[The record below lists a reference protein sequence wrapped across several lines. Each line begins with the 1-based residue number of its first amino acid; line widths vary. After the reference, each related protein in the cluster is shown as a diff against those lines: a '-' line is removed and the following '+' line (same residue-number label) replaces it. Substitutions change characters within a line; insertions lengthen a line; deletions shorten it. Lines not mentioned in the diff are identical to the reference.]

1 MLADLRRGRRR
12 TGRRAAE
19 LRRRLGLAH
28 AADAGMVVLG
38 DQAAGHHLLVGHHLA
53 AAQDRGARHV
63 GLVEARQPVGRGALG
78 ENVAHQGDALGSVG
92 GARGRRVEALVVGQR
107 RLLDGAAEAL
117 PFGVRDRA
125 GGHVAVERL
134 EDQVGPRLGVV
145 RRGLLSDHRVLH
157 HRFRPEIG
165 DHDVEHRHLD
175 VLAHAR
181 LFPRVQRRCDRLGGE
196 NRGGLVGHDG
206 PDHLRAPGLRIGL
219 HVGEARKALDDG
231 IVDALL
237 GVGPAVAGAADR
249 DVDQA
254 RIERA
259 HGRFAEAQPIHH
271 LRPEILHQHVG
282 AGDQLAQDVDAL
294 GLLEVDRQRALA
306 AVGRYEQGGEL
317 AGRIDRLAAAARD
330 VAARRLDL
338 DHVGALV
345 GQEHRGERPRHHA
358 GEVDDP
364 HPRQRTCHAPPPVSF
379 QHVYRR
385 TGGLTTSSKS

>member
-1 MLADLRRGRRR
+1 MLADPGRRR
-12 TGRRAAE
+12 RRAGRRAAE

-28 AADAGMVVLG
+28 AADAGMVELG

-53 AAQDRGARHV
+53 AAQDRRARHV
-63 GLVEARQPVGRGALG
+63 GLVEARQPVGRRALG
-78 ENVAHQGDALGSVG
+78 EDVAHQVDALAGVG
-92 GARGRRVEALVVGQR
+92 GAGSRRVEPLVVDQR
-107 RLLDGAAEAL
+107 RLLGGAAEAL
-117 PFGVRDRA
+117 PLGVRDRA
-125 GGHVAVERL
+125 HRHVAVERL
-134 EDQVGPRLGVV
+134 EDQIGPRIGVV
-145 RRGLLSDHRVLH
+145 GRGLLADHRVLH
-157 HRFRPEIG
+157 HGFRPEIG

-175 VLAHAR
+175 VLADAG
-181 LFPRVQRRCDRLGGE
+181 LFPRVQCRRHRLRRE
-196 NRGGLVGHDG
+196 HRRGLVGHDG
-206 PDHLRAPGLRIGL
+206 PDHLRASRLGLGL
-219 HVGEARKALDDG
+219 DVGEAREALDDRV
-231 IVDALL
+231 VDALL
-237 GVGPAVAGAADR
+237 GVGSAVAGAADR

-259 HGRFAEAQPIHH
+259 HGRLAEAQPVHH

-282 AGDQLAQDVDAL
+282 AGDQLAQDLDAL

-345 GQEHRGERPRHHA
+345 GQEHRGKRPRHHA

-379 QHVYRR
+379 QHVY
-385 TGGLTTSSKS
+385 